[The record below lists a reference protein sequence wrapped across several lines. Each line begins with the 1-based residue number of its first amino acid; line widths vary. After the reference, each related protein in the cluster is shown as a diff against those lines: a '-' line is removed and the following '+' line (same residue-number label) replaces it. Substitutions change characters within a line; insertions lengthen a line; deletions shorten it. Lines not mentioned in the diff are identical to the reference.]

1 MRLKEG
7 GRAGAEGSGARARVG
22 EEVNVIA
29 TRGRRESGGGAGYL
43 V

>member
-7 GRAGAEGSGARARVG
+7 GRAGAEGSGARVG

-29 TRGRRESGGGAGYL
+29 TRGRRESSGGAGYL